1 MWEYALKLCKELIQ
15 HHELETYDYTKAAK
29 YHKYCE
35 TFYDKIMK
43 QEIVSERQPEYFRV
57 WFIGM
62 VLWVLLLSKRDFIL
76 DFFVDNILPQ
86 TLLTGRLV

>member
-1 MWEYALKLCKELIQ
+1 MWEYALKLSKELIQ

-29 YHKYCE
+29 YYEYCK

-43 QEIVSERQPEYFRV
+43 QEEAERQPEYFRV

-62 VLWVLLLSKRDFIL
+62 VLWVLLLSKRDLIL
-76 DFFVDNILPQ
+76 DFFVDNILFQ
-86 TLLTGRLV
+86 SKYARE